1 MRLPGETGE
10 QKDEQVPRK
19 SGSPEG
25 RQAAAEGRRQRGRLR
40 SGEAD
45 GKEWPPG
52 NFLLV
57 QMEKMR
63 FKEGW

>member
-25 RQAAAEGRRQRGRLR
+25 RQAAAEGRRQRGKASERGGR
-40 SGEAD
+40 WEGVAPGWDGREASGHNHRPSS
-45 GKEWPPG
+45 K
-52 NFLLV
+52 
-57 QMEKMR
+57 
-63 FKEGW
+63 